1 MELVFGSRRIPYTV
15 AYSARRK
22 TVKLTVSAPDV
33 VEVVAPTGT
42 PNEVVE
48 RAVASRAKWIIEQLA
63 EFKDVRYQP
72 AAREYVSGES
82 FLYLGRTYALD
93 LQVDPLVRRVKVD
106 LVNQKLVVDTNS
118 DEPDIIKKALT
129 AWYRKQAK
137 IVLDEKVA
145 YHAAKMGL
153 SPAGMTVK
161 DQKKRWGSCTKGN
174 RLIFNYRAVMAPSN
188 AIDYIVV
195 HELCHLQEK
204 GHTPRF
210 WKMIASVLPDYEE
223 RKRWLLE
230 NGAKLDK

>member
-33 VEVVAPTGT
+33 VMVVAPIGT

-48 RAVASRAKWIIEQLA
+48 QAVASRAKWIIEQLA
-63 EFKDVRYQP
+63 EFKDVRYQQP
-72 AAREYVSGES
+72 AREYVSGES
-82 FLYLGRTYALD
+82 FLYLGRACSLD
-93 LQVDPLVRRVKVD
+93 LQVDPQCRRVKVD
-106 LVNQKLVVDTNS
+106 LVNQKLVVDTNT
-118 DEPDIIKKALT
+118 DDPIIVKKALT
-129 AWYRKQAK
+129 TWYRKQAK
-137 IVLDEKVA
+137 TVLDERVA
-145 YHAAKMGL
+145 YHAAKMGR

-174 RLIFNYRAVMAPSN
+174 RLIFNFRAVMAPSN

-195 HELCHLQEK
+195 HELCHLKEK

-210 WKMIASVLPDYEE
+210 WKMLASALPDYEE
-223 RKRWLLE
+223 WKRWLLN
-230 NGAKLDK
+230 NGAKLDV